1 MKNNRKISRLVL
13 ARHKDNLDKSIAVQ
27 LKYRL
32 NKKIWI
38 SDKIIQIEI
47 NCVNGLTQYK
57 ILSIQ
62 HDGLK
67 IIFLYGSVPY
77 IVDLRPV

>member
-1 MKNNRKISRLVL
+1 MKKNKKISRLVL
-13 ARHKDNLDKSIAVQ
+13 AKHKDNLDKSIVVQ
-27 LKYRL
+27 LRYRL

-38 SDKIIQIEI
+38 SDKINQIEI
-47 NCVNGLTQYK
+47 NCVNGLTHYK